1 MSGRRKNSEPTKA
14 TSLRLDEDLWKELA
28 TVARADETTIS
39 EVVRE
44 AIGKHIAT
52 RSGDPEFQKQAK
64 KNLEEDIAT
73 FKRLAEWADEPG
85 AGE

>member
-1 MSGRRKNSEPTKA
+1 MATKV
-14 TSLRLDEDLWKELA
+14 TTMRLDEDLWKELA
-28 TVARADETTIS
+28 TVARADETTIT

-44 AIGKHIAT
+44 AVGKHIVT
-52 RSGDPEFQKQAK
+52 RGRDPEFQKQAK

-73 FKRLAEWADEPG
+73 LKRLAEWADEPG

>member
-1 MSGRRKNSEPTKA
+1 MATKEPTKA

-44 AIGKHIAT
+44 AIGKHIPTVTCSA
-52 RSGDPEFQKQAK
+52 R
-64 KNLEEDIAT
+64 
-73 FKRLAEWADEPG
+73 R
-85 AGE
+85 

>member
-1 MSGRRKNSEPTKA
+1 MAKKEPTKA
-14 TSLRLDEDLWKELA
+14 TSLRLEEDLWKELT
-28 TVARADETTIS
+28 TVARTDETSIS

-52 RSGDPEFQKQAK
+52 RARDPEFQKQAK
-64 KNLEEDIAT
+64 KNLEEDLAT
-73 FKRLAEWADEPG
+73 IKRLAEWADDPG

>member
-1 MSGRRKNSEPTKA
+1 MSGRKEKEPTKA
-14 TSLRLDEDLWKELA
+14 TSLRLDEDLWKELS

-52 RSGDPEFQKQAK
+52 RASDPEFQKQIK
-64 KNLEEDIAT
+64 KKLEEDLAT
-73 FKRLAEWADEPG
+73 VRRLAEWGDEVS